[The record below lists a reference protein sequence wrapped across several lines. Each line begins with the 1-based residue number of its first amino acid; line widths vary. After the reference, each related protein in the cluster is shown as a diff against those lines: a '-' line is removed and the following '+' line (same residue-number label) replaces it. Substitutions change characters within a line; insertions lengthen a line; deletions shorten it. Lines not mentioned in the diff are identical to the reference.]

1 MNLRWA
7 STLLFYKH
15 SKIVT
20 QYVISQAKQT
30 WKDIANESTGSES
43 EGDDDKEDRVSME
56 RKLSA
61 ISKNI
66 FGYTEVQTISTSESD
81 EGKESVKD
89 SSPIEK
95 PVVESSQV
103 VENPVEPMEEEEKEE
118 SSKPQLPPYLPAL
131 MGCRSVENY
140 KWLNRIEEGTYG
152 VVFRGED
159 KKTGTCITCTCVLIY
174 ALYMCIISD
183 TNMAKIRS
191 LKFKLSH
198 YLLSV
203 HFNQCE

>member
-1 MNLRWA
+1 MYGFMMSLNF
-7 STLLFYKH
+7 TLLV
-15 SKIVT
+15 SIVKLIT
-20 QYVISQAKQT
+20 LYIISQAKQT

-43 EGDDDKEDRVSME
+43 EDDDDKEDQVSME

-66 FGYTEVQTISTSESD
+66 FGYTEVQTISTSESE

-159 KKTGTCITCTCVLIY
+159 KKTGTCVTCITCIKIHCTCVL
-174 ALYMCIISD
+174 
-183 TNMAKIRS
+183 
-191 LKFKLSH
+191 
-198 YLLSV
+198 LLIPI
-203 HFNQCE
+203 